1 MALAGEG
8 DGIWVT
14 AGASDTRQ
22 TAGGGQAQ
30 IGLMVGKR
38 VLLQVLTIVCG
49 LQEEGALMAPHVAE
63 HVDRERAHE
72 WPLIR

>member
-1 MALAGEG
+1 MA
-8 DGIWVT
+8 V
-14 AGASDTRQ
+14 
-22 TAGGGQAQ
+22 GGGQAQ

-49 LQEEGALMAPHVAE
+49 LQEEGALMAPHVVE
-63 HVDRERAHE
+63 HVGRERAHE